1 MFRVAEGKAYKKDA
15 KGGQSA
21 AFLDTAGLT
30 VESAIHGSFVGS
42 DAPGRAK

>member
-1 MFRVAEGKAYKKDA
+1 MHKKDA

-30 VESAIHGSFVGS
+30 VESAIHDQSVGS
-42 DAPGRAK
+42 GAPGRAK

>member
-1 MFRVAEGKAYKKDA
+1 MFRMAEGKLHKKDA

-30 VESAIHGSFVGS
+30 LKSAIHG
-42 DAPGRAK
+42 